1 MSTYRRHRTGLDPNE
16 YYKPEGGVGPPPQ
29 YEEYRY
35 NGLRRP
41 LYSNLGKFVSGD
53 VTFSVTTKYS
63 FNAEYIPSIL
73 KIPRVSF
80 RQHLTQEFS
89 APRPDFRRPAPP
101 GKPNVVFQKPQR
113 SAFYGFIFPWVYDA
127 YFKGEV
133 RAAEEAFERRPE
145 VVSYKRALAL
155 YQSTSEGLE
164 RKYEQLIDE
173 WKARGDEFNS
183 QRDAEIVRLS
193 AIFQS
198 TKKGDEQ
205 AAAEVCKLVCNAVPY
220 PILFP
225 RIVEFYEQ
233 KSVQTKS
240 KSSWLKTVPVTK
252 KDQLYWYDYLIY
264 AVVVRT
270 IFDISTEAVLDPYE
284 MIAVN
289 VISSYKSPTTGRDTT
304 AIIASVVVS
313 TGEAK
318 TIDPVH
324 LNPIDTFRS
333 WKGIAAKILSEM
345 VPVQPVVV
353 FDKSDR
359 RLVEGRDVLSQSTD
373 AQNLA
378 MIDWQDF
385 EHLVRQLFELEFK
398 STGAEVRVTRSSR
411 DRGVDAVIFDPDPI
425 KGGKTVIQAK
435 RYTNTVD
442 VSSVRDLYGTVQNE
456 GANRGILV
464 TTSHFGADSREFARG
479 KPLTLLDGGNLLAL
493 LQKHHFNFRID
504 LSEAK
509 KAREGET

>member
-1 MSTYRRHRTGLDPNE
+1 MIYVEIT
-16 YYKPEGGVGPPPQ
+16 V
-29 YEEYRY
+29 
-35 NGLRRP
+35 
-41 LYSNLGKFVSGD
+41 
-53 VTFSVTTKYS
+53 
-63 FNAEYIPSIL
+63 
-73 KIPRVSF
+73 
-80 RQHLTQEFS
+80 
-89 APRPDFRRPAPP
+89 PAAQ
-101 GKPNVVFQKPQR
+101 N
-113 SAFYGFIFPWVYDA
+113 
-127 YFKGEV
+127 
-133 RAAEEAFERRPE
+133 
-145 VVSYKRALAL
+145 
-155 YQSTSEGLE
+155 
-164 RKYEQLIDE
+164 
-173 WKARGDEFNS
+173 
-183 QRDAEIVRLS
+183 
-193 AIFQS
+193 
-198 TKKGDEQ
+198 
-205 AAAEVCKLVCNAVPY
+205 
-220 PILFP
+220 
-225 RIVEFYEQ
+225 VEFYQQ
-233 KSVQTKS
+233 KLVQTKS
-240 KSSWLKTVPVTK
+240 KPPSLKKVPVTK
-252 KDQLYWYDYLIY
+252 KDQQHWYDYLIY

-284 MIAVN
+284 TIAVN
-289 VISSYKSPTTGRDTT
+289 VISSYKSPATGRDTN

-313 TGEAK
+313 IAEAK
-318 TIDPVH
+318 TIDPEH

-411 DRGVDAVIFDPDPI
+411 DRGVDAIIFDPDPI

-509 KAREGET
+509 KAREGEK